1 MIGRID
7 VELVTVADSGIEQEY
22 ACKRYGMQNG
32 TTSNGMELKIKPDS
46 SKNGGQKN
54 ALAAVAAL
62 FPCNICGTSAEH
74 RLARVQFQKGSK
86 KPTLRPQ
93 NRSSES
99 SYVPCAECLKLVGF
113 CKKGKT
119 QKGGRSGGSARKLQ
133 DPILPPQLLA
143 AMEAAKRAKS
153 MCKAKKNSET

>member
-1 MIGRID
+1 MWPYDSGRID

-86 KPTLRPQ
+86 SQLCDHKTDLLSLR
-93 NRSSES
+93 
-99 SYVPCAECLKLVGF
+99 
-113 CKKGKT
+113 
-119 QKGGRSGGSARKLQ
+119 
-133 DPILPPQLLA
+133 
-143 AMEAAKRAKS
+143 
-153 MCKAKKNSET
+153 MCHVQSV